1 MNEIET
7 YKIVSDSSTDDYDV
21 SNKYMK
27 MITDVGAMATVGVS
41 ARGMKVSLRCVGSV
55 DYSER
60 LLSSV
65 SVVAISSYNQNQG
78 TTDTSVDTSE
88 SPSVTDVSDLQQS
101 SSSFET
107 YGSDGSHSYIRCTP
121 ESECIFLIDYMTTMH
136 QVWKSRFK
144 TYAKQCGAV
153 NMHNLS

>member
-1 MNEIET
+1 MTRIET

-60 LLSSV
+60 LLSLLSL
-65 SVVAISSYNQNQG
+65 AISSYNQNQYNG
-78 TTDTSVDTSE
+78 YVCR
-88 SPSVTDVSDLQQS
+88 
-101 SSSFET
+101 
-107 YGSDGSHSYIRCTP
+107 YIR
-121 ESECIFLIDYMTTMH
+121 
-136 QVWKSRFK
+136 KS
-144 TYAKQCGAV
+144 
-153 NMHNLS
+153 